1 MAIFSEIS
9 LMEKDPTEIVILSGK
24 GGTGKTSIAAAF
36 AAIAKDPVM
45 ADCDVDAAD
54 LHLILQPEIYH
65 KETFSSGTKAVI
77 NPDQC
82 TDCGLCM
89 DLCRFNAV
97 ELING
102 HHVIDEYVCEG
113 CGLCVMACPEKA
125 IKSET
130 NENNSLYLSNC
141 RFGPLIYGKVGIAEE
156 NSGRLVARIR
166 EEAKKKA
173 KETKADLILV
183 DGPPGIGCP
192 AISSVTGSDMVVAVT
207 EPTKSGWHDLQ
218 RLIEMIERF
227 HIRIFVILNKYDLNE
242 SISDEIEEGLKEKNI
257 PVLGKLPYDEQV
269 IHALIAGKSITEYM
283 KEHPLTHELRRIW
296 YQLLKSDHYKI
307 IKT

>member
-1 MAIFSEIS
+1 
-9 LMEKDPTEIVILSGK
+9 MEKDPVEIVILSGK
-24 GGTGKTSIAAAF
+24 GGTGKTSITAAF

-65 KETFSSGTKAVI
+65 EETFSGGIKAVI

-82 TDCGLCM
+82 TGCGLCM

-97 ELING
+97 EVTG
-102 HHVIDEYVCEG
+102 DHHIIDEYACEG
-113 CGLCVMACPEKA
+113 CGLCITACPENA
-125 IKSET
+125 IRSET
-130 NENNSLYLSNC
+130 NENNSLYFSNC
-141 RFGPLIYGKVGIAEE
+141 RFGPLIFGKVGIAEE
-156 NSGRLVARIR
+156 NSGKLVARIR

-173 KETKADLILV
+173 KEVKADLILV

-207 EPTKSGWHDLQ
+207 EPTKSGWHDLG
-218 RLIEMIERF
+218 RLIEMVERF
-227 HIRIFVILNKYDLNE
+227 HSGIFVILNKYDLNE
-242 SISDEIEEGLKEKNI
+242 RMSNEIEERLKEKNI

-269 IHALIAGKSITEYM
+269 IHALIDGKSIPEYM
-283 KEHPLTHELRRIW
+283 KEHPLTHNLRSIW
-296 YQLLKSDHYKI
+296 NNLLMNKFQ
-307 IKT
+307 

>member
-1 MAIFSEIS
+1 
-9 LMEKDPTEIVILSGK
+9 MEKDLTEIVILSGK
-24 GGTGKTSIAAAF
+24 GGTGKTSVTAAF
-36 AAIAKDPVM
+36 AAIAKDPVI

-65 KETFSSGTKAVI
+65 EESYSSGAKAVI

-82 TDCGLCM
+82 TGCGICI

-102 HHVIDEYVCEG
+102 HYVIDEYACEG
-113 CGLCVMACPEKA
+113 CGLCVIACPENA
-125 IKSET
+125 IRSEIY
-130 NENNSLYLSNC
+130 ENNNLYLSNC
-141 RFGPLIYGKVGIAEE
+141 RFGPFIYGEVGIAEE

-166 EEAKKKA
+166 EEARKKA
-173 KETKADLILV
+173 REAHANVILV

-218 RLIEMIERF
+218 RLIEMIGKF
-227 HIRIFVILNKYDLNE
+227 NTKIFVILNKYDLNE
-242 SISDEIEEGLKEKNI
+242 PMSEKIGEGLIEKNI
-257 PVLGKLPYDEQV
+257 PVIGKLPYDEQV
-269 IHALIAGKSITEYM
+269 IHALIDGKSIPEYM
-283 KEHPLTHELRRIW
+283 KDHFLTHELQRIW
-296 YQLLKSDHYKI
+296 DKLLKINVLCD
-307 IKT
+307 

>member
-1 MAIFSEIS
+1 
-9 LMEKDPTEIVILSGK
+9 MEKDPVEIVILSGK
-24 GGTGKTSIAAAF
+24 GGTGKTSITAAF

-65 KETFSSGTKAVI
+65 EETFSGGIKAVI

-82 TDCGLCM
+82 TGCGLCM

-97 ELING
+97 EFIG
-102 HHVIDEYVCEG
+102 DHHIIDEYACEG
-113 CGLCVMACPEKA
+113 CGLCIMACPENA
-125 IKSET
+125 IRSET
-130 NENNSLYLSNC
+130 NENNSFYFSNC
-141 RFGPLIYGKVGIAEE
+141 RFGPLIFGKVGIAEE
-156 NSGRLVARIR
+156 NSGKLVARIR

-173 KETKADLILV
+173 KEVKADLILV

-207 EPTKSGWHDLQ
+207 EPTKSGWHDLG
-218 RLIEMIERF
+218 RLIEMVERF
-227 HIRIFVILNKYDLNE
+227 HSGIFVILNKYDLNE
-242 SISDEIEEGLKEKNI
+242 RMSNEIEERLKEKNI

-269 IHALIAGKSITEYM
+269 IHALIDGKSIPEYM
-283 KEHPLTHELRRIW
+283 KEHPLTHNLRSIW
-296 YQLLKSDHYKI
+296 NNLLMNKFQ
-307 IKT
+307 